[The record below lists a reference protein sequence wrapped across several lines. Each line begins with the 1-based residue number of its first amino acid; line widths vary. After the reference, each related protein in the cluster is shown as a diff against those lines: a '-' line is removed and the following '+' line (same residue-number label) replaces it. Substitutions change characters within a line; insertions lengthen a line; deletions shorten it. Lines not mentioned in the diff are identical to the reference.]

1 MTDMK
6 RIFLFALLL
15 AAASPL
21 LAQLPASNI
30 YVFDLQRGGA
40 GDSLYLS
47 NPQYLTDYN
56 RNGYNNHPSF
66 FNDEELMIS
75 SQVPY
80 EAQPDLYSLNLTTKV
95 RTRVTDTPAG
105 EYSPRRMPDYFNFSA
120 VRMEFVEQDT
130 FIRLW
135 QFPLDRS
142 GNGRPVFRDLTN
154 VGYYAWLNGRDV
166 MLHKNGSPN
175 QLVRADVY
183 SQSEELVA
191 TNVGRCFIPT
201 GTGALLFLQKNDTG
215 VNQIMLYDSRAYYD
229 DQKLR
234 QVVPA
239 LSGSEDFAVL
249 QDGTLLMAFNSE
261 IFMYRV
267 GTDTE
272 WKKLADLRAYNIKG
286 ITRLAV
292 SPNNG
297 RIAIV
302 AQ

>member
-1 MTDMK
+1 MK
-6 RIFLFALLL
+6 RIFLL
-15 AAASPL
+15 AALFVSGQML
-21 LAQLPASNI
+21 LAQLPTSNI
-30 YVFDLQRGGA
+30 FLFDLQRGGQ

-47 NPQYLTDYN
+47 NPKFLTEYN
-56 RNGYNNHPSF
+56 KNGYNNHPDF
-66 FNDEELMIS
+66 FSDEELMIS
-75 SQVPY
+75 SQIPY
-80 EAQPDLYSLNLTTKV
+80 EAQPDLYSLNLTTLV
-95 RTRVTDTPAG
+95 RTRVTDTDAG

-120 VRMEFVEQDT
+120 VRMEYVDQDT

-142 GNGRPVFRDLTN
+142 GNGRPVFRDMTN

-183 SQSEELVA
+183 SQSEEVVA
-191 TNVGRCFIPT
+191 TNIGRCFIPT
-201 GTGALLFLQKNDTG
+201 GTGALLFLQKNPNGQND
-215 VNQIMLYDSRAYYD
+215 IMLYDSRAYYE

-234 QVVPA
+234 KVVPA
-239 LSGSEDFAVL
+239 LSGSQDFAVL

-261 IFMYRV
+261 LFQYQV
-267 GTDTE
+267 GKDTE
-272 WKKLADLRAYNIKG
+272 WKKLADLRGYNIKG

-292 SPNNG
+292 SPNNS